1 TVRANRKRRPATLS
15 AGDLVYLSTK
25 NLKLPK
31 GQARKPTPKFIG
43 PFPIRKVLEQ
53 GSLSILAHS
62 PHLIRYICDLTIG
75 QCDTETLAPI
85 IEIALSHIFVIA
97 LVHQDDSLAPALNL
111 IGIFVSLPSLRKITF
126 QSNAWEAAHLHT
138 VLANCNPSVHSL
150 AFHSCSP
157 EITDTL
163 PDINSRLI
171 LSTRPTVTHLD
182 LFFADTIPDFLLAAA
197 PVDLLQLTHVKFGW
211 CSGTGLSSFLVVFAQ
226 TIQSID
232 VDASDPSLRTVDLGC
247 FPRLSHISVRGQ
259 GSELHYALEHS
270 RESNVHTICYRA
282 AAWRGVTGLWS
293 VQAAILSAKMPALR
307 RVDVKVVMGRNNT
320 FSTERWISCVKD
332 SMPLLDGRGIL
343 AITFDWL

>member
-1 TVRANRKRRPATLS
+1 MGCNYRLSVRLS
-15 AGDLVYLSTK
+15 
-25 NLKLPK
+25 
-31 GQARKPTPKFIG
+31 
-43 PFPIRKVLEQ
+43 Q
-53 GSLSILAHS
+53 GSSFLRSCVPRICSPGSDTPISHHRAVSAIQLSSILAHS

-85 IEIALSHIFVIA
+85 IEVAWSHVFAIA
-97 LVHQDDSLAPALNL
+97 LVHLDESLAPALDL

-126 QSNAWEAAHLHT
+126 QSNAWEAAHLRA
-138 VLANCNPSVHSL
+138 VLANCNPNVHGL

-157 EITDTL
+157 EMTNTLTDGN
-163 PDINSRLI
+163 PRLI

-197 PVDLLQLTHVKFGW
+197 CPVGLSQLTHVKFGW

-232 VDASDPSLRTVDLGC
+232 VDASGHLRTVDLGC
-247 FPRLSHISVRGQ
+247 FPRLSHISVRGK
-259 GSELHYALEHS
+259 GSALQYALEHS

-282 AAWRGVTGLWS
+282 AAWRGVSGLWS

-307 RVDVKVVMGRNNT
+307 RVDVKVVMDRNNT
-320 FSTERWISCVKD
+320 FSTEQWISRVKD
-332 SMPLLDGRGIL
+332 SMPLLDARGIL
-343 AITFDWL
+343 AITFD